1 MIHGVKI
8 EVIEPHGM
16 CAGVDAAVA
25 KARRF
30 ANAYC
35 LHAPVHSEIV
45 VDELKGLGCRIV
57 DRIEDVPDGETVVF
71 PAHGVTPGTKEYAA
85 AHGLRVV
92 DATCPSVERTH
103 RAARDFVRRGLP
115 VAVIGDPD
123 HDEVKGILGEIPDGM
138 LVDVGAGGNVA
149 ARRRIGVVAQ
159 TSMNSD
165 EVARQVELLK
175 GRYDVEGVPEVCRAT
190 KDRQDAVRGFCA
202 RAAADGGEFA
212 VLVLGSRMSANA
224 KRLVEVAGQCGARA
238 ILAGGMDELRA
249 VDFAGVE
256 VLGVTSGASTP
267 GNFFAEAVRFL
278 MDEGGES

>member
-1 MIHGVKI
+1 
-8 EVIEPHGM
+8 
-16 CAGVDAAVA
+16 
-25 KARRF
+25 
-30 ANAYC
+30 
-35 LHAPVHSEIV
+35 
-45 VDELKGLGCRIV
+45 
-57 DRIEDVPDGETVVF
+57 
-71 PAHGVTPGTKEYAA
+71 
-85 AHGLRVV
+85 
-92 DATCPSVERTH
+92 
-103 RAARDFVRRGLP
+103 
-115 VAVIGDPD
+115 
-123 HDEVKGILGEIPDGM
+123 M
-138 LVDVGAGGNVA
+138 LVDVSAGGDAA

-202 RAAADGGEFA
+202 RAAETNGGKYA
-212 VLVLGSRMSANA
+212 VLVLGSRTSANA
-224 KRLVEVAGQCGARA
+224 KRLAEVAGQCGARA

-267 GNFFAEAVRFL
+267 ESFFAEAVGFL